1 MPVDAFGSV
10 VDALALRDLTEQEL
24 DMRLDRAGFDESA
37 RADALARARE
47 AGYLDD
53 ERVARERAGRLAERG
68 ASDAA
73 IRADL
78 VGRGLPD
85 DLVSEVLAA
94 IAPEAERAAALAA
107 KLGGGPRAARALARK
122 GYPEDTIERAVGGG
136 IAERW

>member
-1 MPVDAFGSV
+1 MPVDAFGAV
-10 VDALALRDLTEQEL
+10 VDALARRDLTEQEL
-24 DMRLDRAGFDESA
+24 DARLDRAGFDEDA
-37 RADALARARE
+37 RADALARARD

-53 ERVARERAGRLAERG
+53 RRVARERAGHLAERG

-73 IRADL
+73 IRTDL
-78 VGRGLPD
+78 AGRGLPEEP
-85 DLVSEVLAA
+85 VSEALAA
-94 IAPEAERAAALAA
+94 IPPEVERASALAA